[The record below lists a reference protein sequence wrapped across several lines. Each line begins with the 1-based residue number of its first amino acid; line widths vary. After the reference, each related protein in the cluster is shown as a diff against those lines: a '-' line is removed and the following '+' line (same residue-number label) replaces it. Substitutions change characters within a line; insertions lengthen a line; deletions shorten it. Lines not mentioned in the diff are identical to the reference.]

1 MTFQAMVL
9 AASQPD
15 EYSRIMHDA
24 HLPIAAFGG
33 TFLMMVGLSFF
44 FDHEKD
50 VHWVR
55 WLESKMQKYATIRG
69 IVAGWPQDF
78 APDRA
83 LAAGFTA
90 DPDFQS
96 IIRAHIRDTADAA
109 G

>member
-1 MTFQAMVL
+1 MPGLCVSITEMIEALRAV
-9 AASQPD
+9 AGDEAVARIRREPD
-15 EYSRIMHDA
+15 
-24 HLPIAAFGG
+24 
-33 TFLMMVGLSFF
+33 
-44 FDHEKD
+44 
-50 VHWVR
+50 
-55 WLESKMQKYATIRG
+55 ATIRG

>member
-1 MTFQAMVL
+1 MPQGEALRAV
-9 AASQPD
+9 AGDEAVARIRREPD
-15 EYSRIMHDA
+15 
-24 HLPIAAFGG
+24 
-33 TFLMMVGLSFF
+33 
-44 FDHEKD
+44 
-50 VHWVR
+50 
-55 WLESKMQKYATIRG
+55 ATIRG

-96 IIRAHIRDTADAA
+96 IIRAHIRDTAAA